1 MWNDVETTQ
10 DLLNFKVVADTAAQ
24 MIKDGNGQPVSIGVS
39 GSWGVGKSSLVQMIG
54 ESLKSLD
61 GGKNYIFINFN
72 AWLYQGYDD
81 ARMAL
86 LQKVADKIMEES
98 ESRKTCVDKA
108 KEFIKRINW
117 LRTAKFMA
125 PVATGIITGGAVAG
139 PVGSFI
145 GAVSGL
151 LGQSGMPSQED
162 LSKIKESYNQVAPDL
177 QKLLNDKEE
186 KSVPKEISALRSL
199 FQELLEKLELTLIV
213 LVDDLDRC
221 LPNTAI
227 STLEAMRLLLFIPQ
241 TAFIIAADE
250 QMIRNAVR
258 SHFGNID
265 LSDELVTSY
274 FDKLIQIPLRV
285 PRLGANEV
293 KGYLILLL
301 ADLAQRRGQ
310 ITQEEKDQGHDAIVS
325 AIKKSWAGGLTKKV
339 IEDAYGDA
347 SSKLAIQIDLADQLA
362 NIMATSDHIAGNPRL
377 IKRFLNNLIIRES
390 VAKAQEMSVSFEELV
405 KLQLF
410 ERCAPAA
417 AFEYLA
423 KQVGDSEDGKPKF
436 LQELEEKVAKA
447 EELTFPHDSWKAPFI
462 SDWLKLNPPLSEI
475 DLRPLL
481 YLSRDKAISL
491 ASFDELSPDGREMLS
506 ALCEAKGLLQPLITN
521 IKQIGAIE
529 SEKILTRMKR
539 RARNQQWE
547 SAVIVQALHLPKAFP
562 ELAASFIAMLD
573 EIPAGKRPAPLIPQL
588 RSETWAKEL
597 LVRWEQD
604 DSSPAPVKKAINT
617 ATGRKK

>member
-61 GGKNYIFINFN
+61 SGKNYIFINFN

-98 ESRKTCVDKA
+98 ESRKTCIGEA

-117 LRTAKFMA
+117 LRTAKFMI

-151 LGQSGMPSQED
+151 FSQSGMPSQED
-162 LSKIKESYNQVAPDL
+162 LSKIKDSYNQVAPDL
-177 QKLLNDKEE
+177 QNLLNDKEE
-186 KSVPKEISALRSL
+186 KSVPKEITALRSL
-199 FQELLEKLELTLIV
+199 FQELLKKLDLTLIV

-310 ITQEEKDQGHDAIVS
+310 ITQEEKDKGHDAVVS
-325 AIKKSWAGGLTKKV
+325 AIKKSWAGGLTKKG

-347 SSKLAIQIDLADQLA
+347 ASKLAIQIDLADQLA

-390 VAKAQEMSVSFEELV
+390 VARAQEMSVSFEELV

-423 KQVGDSEDGKPKF
+423 KQVGDSEDGKPIF
-436 LQELEEKVAKA
+436 LQELEEQVAKA
-447 EELTFPHDSWKAPFI
+447 KELTFPDDSWKAPFI

-491 ASFDELSPDGREMLS
+491 ASFDELSPDGRELLS
-506 ALCEAKGLLQPLITN
+506 ALCEAKGILQPLITK
-521 IKQIGAIE
+521 IQQIGAIE

-547 SAVIVQALHLPKAFP
+547 PAVIVQALHLPKAFP
-562 ELAASFIAMLD
+562 ELATSFIAMLD

-588 RSETWAKEL
+588 RNETWAKDL
-597 LVRWEQD
+597 LARWEQD

-617 ATGRKK
+617 VARRKK

>member
-98 ESRKTCVDKA
+98 EARKTCVDKA

-145 GAVSGL
+145 GAISGL

-186 KSVPKEISALRSL
+186 KSVPKEIEALRAL
-199 FQELLEKLELTLIV
+199 FQELLKKLELTLIV

-227 STLEAMRLLLFIPQ
+227 STLEAMRLLLLVPQ

-310 ITQEEKDQGHDAIVS
+310 ITQEEKDKGHDAIVS

-347 SSKLAIQIDLADQLA
+347 ASKLVIQIDLADQLA

-390 VAKAQEMSVSFEELV
+390 VARAQEMSVSFEELV
-405 KLQLF
+405 KLQIF

-447 EELTFPHDSWKAPFI
+447 EELTFPHESWKAPFI

-491 ASFDELSPDGREMLS
+491 ASFDELSPDGRELLS

-562 ELAASFIAMLD
+562 ELATSFIAMLD

-588 RSETWAKEL
+588 RNETWAKEL
-597 LVRWEQD
+597 LARWEQD

-617 ATGRKK
+617 AGRKK